1 MTTTVNPELAKLP
14 FSAFKKWH
22 DKFMPTDTMTA
33 EERYKDLGGKIPEKR
48 VTKDKPSQ

>member
-1 MTTTVNPELAKLP
+1 MIVTVNPELAKLP
-14 FSAFKKWH
+14 FPAFKKWH

-33 EERYKDLGGKIPEKR
+33 EERYKDLGGKVPEKR